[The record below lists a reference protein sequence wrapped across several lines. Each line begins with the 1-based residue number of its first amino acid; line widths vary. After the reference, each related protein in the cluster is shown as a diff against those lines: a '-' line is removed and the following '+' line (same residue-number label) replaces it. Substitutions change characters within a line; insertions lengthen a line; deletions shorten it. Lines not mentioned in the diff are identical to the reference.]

1 MDHPLVKHQSAAA
14 AWWFIIATL
23 SYAAAC
29 TVLLLQLPWPVA
41 IGCGFIGLITCA
53 AGYVSAGVGK

>member
-1 MDHPLVKHQSAAA
+1 M
-14 AWWFIIATL
+14 ATL

-29 TVLLLQLPWPVA
+29 TALVLQLPPPVA

-53 AGYVSAGVGK
+53 AGYVSADEGK